1 MPAAAVG
8 IAYLDGPR
16 LQRSLLAAAEWVEAG
31 RDELNRIN
39 VFPVPDGDTGTNVAL
54 TLRAVANAV
63 RPLPRP
69 LLPLVAQTMAEAGIL
84 GARGNSGMLLSQF
97 LLGFREALAERTAAT
112 PAEVAGAL
120 RAGSARLEAALDQPV
135 EGTILTVC
143 REAAEAAERRA
154 CTAGGLSDLMRE
166 TLERSEAALRRTPE
180 LLPAL
185 KRAGVV
191 DAGAKAFVRLIEG
204 IVRLIDG
211 HPTAGA
217 APSGS
222 WVPDA
227 AAAASVA
234 PERDYR
240 FCTEA
245 LVRGGSLPELAVV
258 RSRLREL
265 GGSIVLSPAATLLKI
280 HIHTDE
286 PERVFSLARGWGTLE
301 ASKAED
307 MREQH
312 DRLQAPARRLAIV
325 VDSSCDLPH
334 EIIERHGITVV
345 PIQVMDGDRSYLD
358 RVDITAAEI
367 YRRMRDERAVFTTS
381 QPAPGAFATA
391 FRSALDRTATD
402 EVVAV
407 LLSSTLSGTFAS
419 ACAVA
424 RAEEFRRV
432 TVMDSRTITLGL
444 GLQALRAAELAAAG
458 RTAAEIARHLEA
470 LRASSG
476 GFFTVERLEYL
487 LRSGRVG
494 RARAWLGDLLDLK
507 PILEVSA
514 EGVYPLDRVRGS
526 AAHIPRV
533 LEHLDGRLA
542 GRRGTIRLGIV
553 HADAPDRAEELRERL
568 VARYRPEIC
577 LVGEA
582 TAAIGAHAG
591 PGAWGVFY
599 QIDAGGNSPAP
610 D

>member
-69 LLPLVAQTMAEAGIL
+69 LLPLVAQTMADAGIL

-97 LLGFREALAERTAAT
+97 LVGFREALAERTAAT

-120 RAGSARLEAALDQPV
+120 RAGSVRLEAALDQPV

-143 REAAEAAERRA
+143 REAAEAAERGA
-154 CTAGGLSDLMRE
+154 GTAGGLSDLMRE
-166 TLERSEAALRRTPE
+166 TLERSEAALQRTPE
-180 LLPAL
+180 QLPVL
-185 KRAGVV
+185 KQAGVV

-217 APSGS
+217 APSGFNA
-222 WVPDA
+222 PAPA
-227 AAAASVA
+227 AVTSVA

-258 RSRLREL
+258 RSHLRAL

-286 PERVFSLARGWGTLE
+286 PERVFALARGWGTLE
-301 ASKAED
+301 AAKAED

-312 DRLQAPARRLAIV
+312 DRLQAPTRIV
-325 VDSSCDLPH
+325 VDSSCDLPL

-367 YRRMRDERAVFTTS
+367 YRRMRDEGAVFTTS
-381 QPAPGAFATA
+381 QPAPGVFATA
-391 FRSALDRTATD
+391 FRSALDRAAVD

-407 LLSSTLSGTFAS
+407 VLSSTLSGTFAS

-432 TVMDSRTITLGL
+432 TVVDSRTITLGL

-526 AAHIPRV
+526 AALIPRV
-533 LEHLDGRLA
+533 LKHLDGRLA
-542 GRRGTIRLGIV
+542 GRRGTLRLGIV
-553 HADAPDRAEELRERL
+553 HADAPDRADELRERL

>member
-1 MPAAAVG
+1 
-8 IAYLDGPR
+8 
-16 LQRSLLAAAEWVEAG
+16 
-31 RDELNRIN
+31 
-39 VFPVPDGDTGTNVAL
+39 
-54 TLRAVANAV
+54 
-63 RPLPRP
+63 
-69 LLPLVAQTMAEAGIL
+69 
-84 GARGNSGMLLSQF
+84 
-97 LLGFREALAERTAAT
+97 
-112 PAEVAGAL
+112 
-120 RAGSARLEAALDQPV
+120 
-135 EGTILTVC
+135 
-143 REAAEAAERRA
+143 
-154 CTAGGLSDLMRE
+154 
-166 TLERSEAALRRTPE
+166 
-180 LLPAL
+180 
-185 KRAGVV
+185 VV

-211 HPTAGA
+211 QPTAGA

-227 AAAASVA
+227 AAVASVA

-245 LVRGGSLPELAVV
+245 LVRGGSLPEPAVV

-432 TVMDSRTITLGL
+432 TVVDSRTITLGL

-526 AAHIPRV
+526 AALIPRV
-533 LEHLDGRLA
+533 L
-542 GRRGTIRLGIV
+542 
-553 HADAPDRAEELRERL
+553 
-568 VARYRPEIC
+568 
-577 LVGEA
+577 
-582 TAAIGAHAG
+582 
-591 PGAWGVFY
+591 
-599 QIDAGGNSPAP
+599 
-610 D
+610 